1 MKTKLFL
8 FFTFLSLA
16 INAQVSQAERQ
27 ALIDFYNATD
37 GDNWTNNTNWDTDPN
52 ATSNVNTWFGVTT
65 AIRDGLEHVYW
76 VSLNNNNINGEI
88 TDFKSLEKLNKL
100 ELGANSI
107 SGILDISKLPIALE
121 ILQLFTNNLS
131 GEIPNLSTI
140 NNLKTLTLNRN
151 KFSGIISKDF
161 FSETITTLLLGDNNI
176 SGELDF
182 SSFNNLTLLS
192 LGETNINFLKIPASV
207 IGSNNRLQVK
217 NMANLA

>member
-76 VSLNNNNINGEI
+76 VSLNNNNI
-88 TDFKSLEKLNKL
+88 
-100 ELGANSI
+100 
-107 SGILDISKLPIALE
+107 
-121 ILQLFTNNLS
+121 
-131 GEIPNLSTI
+131 
-140 NNLKTLTLNRN
+140 
-151 KFSGIISKDF
+151 
-161 FSETITTLLLGDNNI
+161 

-182 SSFNNLTLLS
+182 SYFTNLTLLS
-192 LGETNINFLKIPASV
+192 LGETNINFLKIPAAV